1 MELLSNILE
10 LYIVSLESNVA
21 RGPLYFKKV
30 HKSELALQD
39 YNLMTCL
46 VIQPLDFSFFLLKSI
61 LWVIKGQ
68 MWISE

>member
-1 MELLSNILE
+1 M
-10 LYIVSLESNVA
+10 A

-39 YNLMTCL
+39 YNLMSCL